1 MVVMGFFDGLF
12 GTKREPTIGEAFG
25 AIVSRAMAI
34 NEINREIEKR
44 NKIHSSHSSGHKRNG
59 HSSNGNTSDYY
70 SSSDRLRM
78 SASQQNISESTRTV
92 EFSIPC
98 DGVRIERDFQRDDET
113 GVVILDKN
121 EKNKGGVVILDNGER
136 LPGLMFSE
144 KKGDKVN
151 LLFSINGERYGD
163 EYILPMR
170 KDTEIILNDWKL
182 KKKAEK
188 EKERKKKEIEEI
200 RELKREEA
208 KSNTW
213 DEWKKSREFETTDG
227 LKQKPLLEPVMILV
241 KKSCFKRGYD
251 EKSGK
256 FTDEIALRPYKNKK
270 PSTDGKVSNFAVLEI
285 PPIRDS
291 HMKPTFITVNE
302 ACIRKPKIV
311 TERMRDNGMDLDNC
325 VYVILPRVLAVDGK
339 SESNTVSGYQI
350 VGRTENGYSYKSF
363 KINPSAVERAMPR
376 YFTNKQ
382 KENFKSRNDG
392 KLPERIM
399 FKPIFDTVKLTPDSD
414 GGRNP
419 NTQTM

>member
-44 NKIHSSHSSGHKRNG
+44 NKKHSSYSSDYEHSSSHSSNYKHK
-59 HSSNGNTSDYY
+59 SNG
-70 SSSDRLRM
+70 

-144 KKGDKVN
+144 KKGDKVH

-213 DEWKKSREFETTDG
+213 DEWKKSREFEITDG

-241 KKSCFKRGYD
+241 KKSYFKRGYD

-256 FTDEIALRPYKNKK
+256 FTDEIAVRPYKNKK

-291 HMKPTFITVNE
+291 QMKPTFITVNE

-339 SESNTVSGYQI
+339 SESNTVRGYQI

-382 KENFKSRNDG
+382 KENFKARNDG